1 MRALIAIAAAL
12 LAMLML
18 HSCAAE
24 RPSSAALAA
33 SPESLAADSLGN
45 AALDALFTRKY
56 GAVAAALA
64 ARESAEEPDADALEA
79 RSLVAAAEE
88 MYLYGKTL
96 VAIRLLD
103 EASTLLRRN
112 R

>member
-1 MRALIAIAAAL
+1 MRALTALAAACLAALMICSCASEKPAAGSLAAIGDSVGAGASGAAAL
-12 LAMLML
+12 D
-18 HSCAAE
+18 E
-24 RPSSAALAA
+24 
-33 SPESLAADSLGN
+33 
-45 AALDALFTRKY
+45 LFVARY
-56 GAVAAALA
+56 GAVASQLVP
-64 ARESAEEPDADALEA
+64 RESAAQPDPDAVEA

-103 EASTLLRRN
+103 EAATLLRRN